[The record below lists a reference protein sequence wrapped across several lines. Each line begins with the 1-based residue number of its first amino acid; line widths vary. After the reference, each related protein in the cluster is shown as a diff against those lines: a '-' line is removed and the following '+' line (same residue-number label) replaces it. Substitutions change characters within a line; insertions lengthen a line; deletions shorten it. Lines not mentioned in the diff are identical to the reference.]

1 MHPPEHKVLLLSG
14 VPAPPPPPTE
24 RYGPLGLVRIV
35 KEDGRVLI
43 LFSHAPR

>member
-1 MHPPEHKVLLLSG
+1 LLSA
-14 VPAPPPPPTE
+14 VPAQPPPPNE

-43 LFSHAPR
+43 LFSHARQ